1 MLVCNT
7 PKDDPAGMMLGVRHR
22 GVLVAGG
29 NTPSERGFDQLRVTP
44 QHYLAWSTYLL

>member
-7 PKDDPAGMMLGVRHR
+7 PNDDPAGMMLGIHHR
-22 GVLVAGG
+22 GVLVAGSD
-29 NTPSERGFDQLRVTP
+29 TLSERVFDQLRVAP